1 MSKYL
6 LPLLLAV
13 LTIGCGTGSE
23 EGSLPP
29 FQPTSTGGANSG
41 TAGAGITTTQD
52 VDGGITIA
60 ECTCPEGPIGP
71 TGPTGPQGSPGL
83 DGMDGVDGID
93 GAEGPTG
100 PAGPAGPTGPAG
112 PQGLQGLPGL
122 DGAPGATGPAGPA
135 GPAGPEGPEGPEG
148 PQGPPGAVGQDGL
161 PRSKADV
168 YMNSTDYGASQNWAY
183 CNDENDILLTGGCQT
198 SGDTARLRT
207 SRPRDDFLDDGVA
220 SGWVCEGAA
229 SVWAYVVCIDVP

>member
-29 FQPTSTGGANSG
+29 FQPTSTGGATSG

-52 VDGGITIA
+52 ADGGTTIA

-71 TGPTGPQGSPGL
+71 TGPTGPQGPPGL

-93 GAEGPTG
+93 GAEGPPG

-122 DGAPGATGPAGPA
+122 DGAPGATGPSGP
-135 GPAGPEGPEGPEG
+135 PGPEGPEGPEG
-148 PQGPPGAVGQDGL
+148 PQGPPGTDGQDGL

-168 YMNSTDYGASQNWAY
+168 YMNSTANGAPQNRVY
-183 CNDENDILLTGGCQT
+183 CNDENDILLTGGCQSVGT
-198 SGDTARLRT
+198 LVI
-207 SRPRDDFLDDGVA
+207 SRPLDDAMEPGVV
-220 SGWVCEGAA
+220 SGWGCDTGSQV